1 MRKLLITE
9 EEKNRILKLHKNK
22 INEDLEC
29 PCPDGTYSEFCCEN
43 PLKVDKKENET
54 PKVDKSKIIELEK
67 TLRNAQTELD
77 IINKEN
83 DEMSKKQLMISLQ
96 QKFDEAYQK
105 ILSPEFRKM
114 SKTQKNELLSMK
126 NKIEVQMN
134 KLQGL
139 EINGG
144 IEKEKRTVDQKVNA
158 WVAIA
163 SSILGLFST
172 VTLLF
177 KKSE

>member
-1 MRKLLITE
+1 MKKLLITE

-22 INEDLEC
+22 LNEEPEC
-29 PCPDGTYSEFCCEN
+29 PCPDGTFSEFCCEN
-43 PLKVDKKENET
+43 PIKVDKKQNET
-54 PKVDKSKIIELEK
+54 PKIDQSKIIELEK
-67 TLRNAQTELD
+67 TVKNAQAELE
-77 IINKEN
+77 IINKEK
-83 DEMSKKQLMISLQ
+83 DEMSKKELIISLQ
-96 QKFDEAYQK
+96 KKFDDAYQK

-114 SKTQKNELLSMK
+114 SRTQKNELLSMK
-126 NKIEVQMN
+126 NKIEVQLS

-139 EINGG
+139 DIESNM
-144 IEKEKRTVDQKVNA
+144 EKEKRTADQAVNA

-177 KKSE
+177 KRSE